1 MGFAAAARGG
11 GGEGGGG
18 GYDYGGGCGSV
29 GRRDGGDIDVVAV
42 PVAAVVAVSP
52 HQVLTKD
59 RLTFAGR
66 HSQQWSWRIKTE
78 SRRRAGTVFNRQKRQ
93 LDALTRA
100 ASSIRTVYLT
110 LCSSAVKAQN
120 DARESKVVRMKD
132 EY

>member
-1 MGFAAAARGG
+1 VA
-11 GGEGGGG
+11 
-18 GYDYGGGCGSV
+18 S
-29 GRRDGGDIDVVAV
+29 RDGGDIDVVAV

-66 HSQQWSWRIKTE
+66 HSQQWSWRIKTEMLE